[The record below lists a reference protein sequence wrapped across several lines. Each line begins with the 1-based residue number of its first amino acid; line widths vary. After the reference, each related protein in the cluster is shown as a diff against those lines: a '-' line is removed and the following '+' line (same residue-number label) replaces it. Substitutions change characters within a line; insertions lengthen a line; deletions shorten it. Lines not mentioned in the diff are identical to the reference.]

1 MADTIKFMGN
11 DIPKPVAIGGVA
23 ALGIVGVYYF
33 RKNKQ
38 AKDAQA
44 SVDAAGSTNID
55 PATGYPYGSAEDA
68 ASLGN
73 QDTYQMA
80 GTAGGYGFQGY
91 SGGSGGVFGTGVPGS
106 FTSNAEWAQY
116 VEAYEENN
124 LGADAV
130 TVGNAIGKYLTG
142 QPLTTDQEAVVQ
154 SAIAI
159 AGYPPVNGP
168 NGNPPSF
175 VTSGTTP
182 PPNGGGNPPPNGGGN
197 PPPTQ
202 THYKTYK
209 TVGGKSL
216 NQVAQQLHVSAAG
229 IAALTASTDYNHGKA
244 WPYLSDWNKPIPAGI
259 ILVYGKS

>member
-1 MADTIKFMGN
+1 MADTVNFMGN
-11 DIPKPVAIGGVA
+11 KIPKPVAIGGIG
-23 ALGIVGVYYF
+23 ALAITGIYFF

-38 AKDAQA
+38 KQDAQA

-68 ASLGN
+68 ASLAN

-80 GTAGGYGFQGY
+80 GTSGGYGFQGY

-116 VEAYEENN
+116 VEQYEINN
-124 LGADAV
+124 MGADAP

-142 QPLTTDQEAVVQ
+142 QALTSEQVGIVQ

-168 NGNPPSF
+168 NGNPPSY
-175 VTSGTTP
+175 VTSNTTPPP
-182 PPNGGGNPPPNGGGN
+182 PPNGGGNPPP
-197 PPPTQ
+197 PPTQ
-202 THYKTYK
+202 THYLTYK

-216 NQVAQQLHVSAAG
+216 KQVASQLHVSPDT
-229 IAALTASTDYNHGKA
+229 IAALTASTDYNKGKA
-244 WPYLSDWNKPIPAGI
+244 WPYLSDWNKVIPAGI
-259 ILVYGKS
+259 ILVYGKQ